1 MAHSPAMP
9 APKTTSSKPMLA
21 VLDGTRVDPPPIWL
35 MRQAGRFLPEYRAL
49 RAKVETVLDLAYAP
63 KLAAE
68 ATLQPIRRFGLDAAI
83 LFSDILVVPDALNQK
98 VSFVEGEGPRLEPLG
113 GPEGLRRLA
122 GAIDLAR
129 LAPISETIEKVKREL
144 PQGCAMLG
152 FCGAPWTVASYM
164 IAGRGTP
171 DLAPA
176 RLFAY
181 RHPSAFGE
189 LIDRLVE
196 ASIAYLS
203 AQFAAGAEA
212 VQIFES
218 FAGAIP
224 RAFLGEWSLSPMRRI
239 VEGLRAKVPR
249 ARIIVFAKGSGLA
262 PGLISAATGANA
274 VGIDWTVDPCAA
286 SHADSRTENT
296 PPQRTPVQ
304 GNLDPLALVA
314 GGEALTRGVERVLSG
329 FRDVPHIFN
338 LGHGILPE
346 TPVENVER
354 LLELVRRPAGPTKQ
368 VNA

>member
-1 MAHSPAMP
+1 MTA
-9 APKTTSSKPMLA
+9 SKPASAKPVLA

-49 RAKVETVLDLAYAP
+49 RAKVGTVLDLAYAP

-83 LFSDILVVPDALNQK
+83 LFSDILVVPDAMNQK
-98 VSFVEGEGPRLEPLG
+98 VSFVEGEGPRLEALG
-113 GPEGLRRLA
+113 GPEGLERLA
-122 GAIDLAR
+122 GEIDLAR
-129 LAPISETIEKVKREL
+129 LAPIFETIARVKREL
-144 PQGCAMLG
+144 PPGCAMLG

-203 AQFAAGAEA
+203 AQFAAGVEA

-224 RAFLGEWSLSPMRRI
+224 QAFLGDWSLRPTRRI
-239 VEGLRAKVPR
+239 VEGLRAKVPD

-262 PGLISAATGANA
+262 PSVVSAVTGANA
-274 VGIDWTVDPCAA
+274 VGLDWTVDPRAPSLTDATVEA
-286 SHADSRTENT
+286 SSTR
-296 PPQRTPVQ
+296 RTPVQ

-314 GGEALTRGVERVLSG
+314 GGEALTEGVERVLSG
-329 FRDVPHIFN
+329 FRETPHIFN

-354 LLELVRRPAGPTKQ
+354 LLELVRQPARPARQ
-368 VNA
+368 VSA

>member
-1 MAHSPAMP
+1 MAHSPAMSL
-9 APKTTSSKPMLA
+9 PKPILS

-68 ATLQPIRRFGLDAAI
+68 VTLQPIRRFGFDAAI
-83 LFSDILVVPDALNQK
+83 LFSDILVVPDAMNQK
-98 VSFVEGEGPRLEPLG
+98 VRFMEGEGPKLEALG
-113 GPEGLRRLA
+113 GPKGLDGLA
-122 GAIDLAR
+122 REIDLDR
-129 LAPISETIEKVKREL
+129 LAPIFETIAQVKREL
-144 PQGCAMLG
+144 PPSCAMLG

-181 RHPSAFGE
+181 RYPSAFNE
-189 LIDRLVE
+189 LIDRLID
-196 ASIAYLS
+196 ASIAYLG

-212 VQIFES
+212 IQIFES

-224 RAFLGEWSLSPMRRI
+224 KAFLGDWSLSPIRRI
-239 VEGLRAKVPR
+239 VEGLRARVAG
-249 ARIIVFAKGSGLA
+249 ARVIVFSKGSGLG
-262 PGLISAATGANA
+262 PSVLSATTGANA
-274 VGIDWTVDPCAA
+274 VGIDWTVDPCG
-286 SHADSRTENT
+286 SSFQDSLAEPKLTRTIA
-296 PPQRTPVQ
+296 VQ

-314 GGEALTRGVERVLSG
+314 GGEALRQGVERVLSG
-329 FRDVPHIFN
+329 FQPIPHIFN

-346 TPVENVER
+346 TPVEHVER
-354 LLELVRRPAGPTKQ
+354 LLDLVRQPK
-368 VNA
+368 N

>member
-1 MAHSPAMP
+1 MAHSPAMSS
-9 APKTTSSKPMLA
+9 PKPVLA
-21 VLDGTRVDPPPIWL
+21 VLDGARVDPPPIWL

-49 RAKVETVLDLAYAP
+49 RAKVPTVLDLAYAP

-68 ATLQPIRRFGLDAAI
+68 VTLQPVRRFGFDAAI

-98 VSFVEGEGPRLEPLG
+98 VSFLEGEGPRLEPLRN
-113 GPEGLRRLA
+113 PEGLKQLA
-122 GAIDLAR
+122 TEIDLER
-129 LAPISETIEKVKREL
+129 LAPIFETIANVKSEL
-144 PQGCAMLG
+144 PPSCAMLG

-181 RHPSAFGE
+181 RHPAAFHR
-189 LIDRLVE
+189 LIERLVE

-203 AQFAAGAEA
+203 AQFAAGVEA
-212 VQIFES
+212 AQIFES

-224 RAFLGEWSLSPMRRI
+224 AAFLDEWSLAPMRQI
-239 VEGLRAKVPR
+239 VKGVRAKVPD

-262 PGLISAATGANA
+262 PSWIADRTGATA
-274 VGIDWTVDPCAA
+274 VGLDWTTDPL
-286 SHADSRTENT
+286 ADRAGAFPME
-296 PPQRTPVQ
+296 QRSARLVPVQ

-314 GGEALTRGVERVLSG
+314 GGEALEQGVERVLTG
-329 FRDVPHIFN
+329 FRDAPHIFN

-354 LLELVRRPAGPTKQ
+354 LLELVRQPARLEKQ
-368 VNA
+368 VTA

>member
-1 MAHSPAMP
+1 MP
-9 APKTTSSKPMLA
+9 APETTSPKPLLA
-21 VLDGTRVDPPPIWL
+21 VLDGMRIDPPPIWL

-68 ATLQPIRRFGLDAAI
+68 ATMQPIRRFGFDAAI
-83 LFSDILVVPDALNQK
+83 LFSDILVIPDALNQK

-113 GPEGLRRLA
+113 GPEGLKRLA
-122 GAIDLAR
+122 GAIDLSR
-129 LAPISETIEKVKREL
+129 LAPVFETIGRVKREL

-181 RHPSAFGE
+181 RYPSAFGE

-196 ASIAYLS
+196 ASIASLS
-203 AQFAAGAEA
+203 EQFAAGAEA

-224 RAFLGEWSLSPMRRI
+224 QVFLGEWSLSPIQRI
-239 VEGLRAKVPR
+239 VEGLRAKLPQ

-262 PGLISAATGANA
+262 PGFIAAATGANA
-274 VGIDWTVDPCAA
+274 IGIDWTVDPRAA
-286 SHADSRTENT
+286 SCDHSKGASAPSKRI
-296 PPQRTPVQ
+296 PVQ

-314 GGEALTRGVERVLSG
+314 GGEALTQGVERVLSG
-329 FRDVPHIFN
+329 LRAVPHIFN
-338 LGHGILPE
+338 LGHGILPQ

-354 LLELVRRPAGPTKQ
+354 LLDLVRRPARATI
-368 VNA
+368 